1 MWSIEW
7 HHFQWPWTNPN
18 SYFKVTLLSDAAY
31 PRNGTKYI
39 HSCKWIPRPTQ
50 MSHFKRPWVIFSDLT
65 TYSVTQSIAR
75 FLCDNWIFCSMPNV
89 MSKNNTPTQLLYK
102 KLSCRRETARC
113 FVSLNILLTM
123 LSRACVSP
131 YYYSIETMSVSR
143 TVSEIFSVIN
153 GATLKSG
160 VGVVQ
165 GHWKWRRL
173 IDHIRLLLVGHR
185 KYSSMLYHFRVIWRW
200 IIVTLKYRL

>member
-31 PRNGTKYI
+31 PRNGTKYR

-131 YYYSIETMSVSR
+131 YYYSIETTSVSR
-143 TVSEIFSVIN
+143 SVSDIFSVKEWRDFE
-153 GATLKSG
+153 TSG
-160 VGVVQ
+160 MG
-165 GHWKWRRL
+165 RSR
-173 IDHIRLLLVGHR
+173 
-185 KYSSMLYHFRVIWRW
+185 SLYMAPFDTTFYWSA
-200 IIVTLKYRL
+200 IVSIALCCTVFELFDVE